1 MVTLTLK
8 GIKREKLLAAIEQ
21 EPEGQGK
28 EVRVEN
34 EEMQRVK
41 YQGATITHYKKGGTL
56 CAQGQEMDVVKIKAQ
71 LTEEEDEA
79 ENEEETEEK
88 ETRRKERE
96 KQKHKEQNKKL
107 TDKKAEGRS
116 VVKRLEEMK
125 YGINT
130 TMGRYIKE
138 VKEVLENNDKEQ
150 KNSEEIDQKEDT
162 DRDKGQEEKAT
173 DTRKREREDEELM
186 SENISFDLNAM

>member
-41 YQGATITHYKKGGTL
+41 YQGATITYYKKRGTL
-56 CAQGQEMDVVKIKAQ
+56 CIQGKEMDVMKIKAQ

-96 KQKHKEQNKKL
+96 KQKHKEQNKSSL
-107 TDKKAEGRS
+107 TRK
-116 VVKRLEEMK
+116 
-125 YGINT
+125 
-130 TMGRYIKE
+130 
-138 VKEVLENNDKEQ
+138 
-150 KNSEEIDQKEDT
+150 QKE
-162 DRDKGQEEKAT
+162 EA
-173 DTRKREREDEELM
+173 
-186 SENISFDLNAM
+186 